1 MRSLA
6 RRTMDKWV
14 GKMWKDREARY
25 LGEGKVFIVPSKS
38 DLWSH
43 NVVARVVRHTAKRT
57 YVEWVCSC
65 KGFHN
70 SHEDECVHVRAFKE
84 EWAKTEEVA
93 G

>member
-1 MRSLA
+1 
-6 RRTMDKWV
+6 
-14 GKMWKDREARY
+14 
-25 LGEGKVFIVPSKS
+25 
-38 DLWSH
+38 
-43 NVVARVVRHTAKRT
+43 VARVVRHTAKRT